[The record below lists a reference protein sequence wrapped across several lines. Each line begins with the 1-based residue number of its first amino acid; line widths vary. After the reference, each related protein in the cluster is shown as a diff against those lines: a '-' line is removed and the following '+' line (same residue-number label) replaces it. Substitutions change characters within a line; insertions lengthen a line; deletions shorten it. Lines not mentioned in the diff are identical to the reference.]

1 MPVAPAISQDA
12 ADLSTACRWCLSEIK
27 QGARVCIECKKNQ
40 SRVIEYSRYLLTLS
54 ALLAALLSAAT
65 YVQPTVESWIRSYLT
80 PELEVNAFQT
90 ETDRSV
96 IVNVGPSDVFIQ
108 HVTATPKES
117 DGPLVHLSSFFHV
130 VNQRLQHG
138 EVLKLDLESDRTK
151 LQKRSMEP
159 TFFNRML
166 LVPERIEK
174 VLMERLKIGDPN
186 VRIVIFGKDHPLLPS
201 ADELVAK
208 AGSIQG
214 QSENIE
220 ILSYPYL
227 CTVDF
232 LHRYSETLSPYEF
245 SCVGFIET
253 TYSILELTE
262 MAAEPSSPG
271 ASSEP
276 VDTLKATSAAE
287 D

>member
-1 MPVAPAISQDA
+1 MPVVPAISQDTA
-12 ADLSTACRWCLSEIK
+12 GLLTACRWCFSEIR

-117 DGPLVHLSSFFHV
+117 DGPMVHLSSFFHV
-130 VNQRLQHG
+130 VNQRLLHG

-166 LVPERIEK
+166 LVPDRIEK

-201 ADELVAK
+201 VDELVAK

-214 QSENIE
+214 QSEEIE

-245 SCVGFIET
+245 SCEGFIET
-253 TYSILELTE
+253 TYSISELQA
-262 MAAEPSSPG
+262 MAVQPSPPG

-276 VDTLKATSAAE
+276 VDMLKAASAAE
-287 D
+287 E

>member
-1 MPVAPAISQDA
+1 MCSFNTSQP
-12 ADLSTACRWCLSEIK
+12 LP
-27 QGARVCIECKKNQ
+27 KNPM
-40 SRVIEYSRYLLTLS
+40 VLWYIFL
-54 ALLAALLSAAT
+54 
-65 YVQPTVESWIRSYLT
+65 
-80 PELEVNAFQT
+80 
-90 ETDRSV
+90 
-96 IVNVGPSDVFIQ
+96 G
-108 HVTATPKES
+108 
-117 DGPLVHLSSFFHV
+117 FFHV

-159 TFFNRML
+159 TFFDRML
-166 LVPERIEK
+166 LVPERIEQL
-174 VLMERLKIGDPN
+174 LMERLKIGDPN

-201 ADELVAK
+201 ADELAER

-214 QSENIE
+214 QSEEIE

-245 SCVGFIET
+245 SCEGFIET
-253 TYSILELTE
+253 TYSILELKE

-276 VDTLKATSAAE
+276 VDTLTAASASEGVVVTQLTRIGPRVEGTLAKTRVEQGVLANLDCEPDAAMYAE
-287 D
+287 RGAKSEEREEVGRGIYFGWRKCGFSRDRTVKRKCTL